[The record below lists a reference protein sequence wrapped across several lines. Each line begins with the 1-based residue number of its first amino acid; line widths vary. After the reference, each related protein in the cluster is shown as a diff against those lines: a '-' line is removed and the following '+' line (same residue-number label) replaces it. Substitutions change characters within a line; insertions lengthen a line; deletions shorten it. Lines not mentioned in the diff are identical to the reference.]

1 MTTQELA
8 QKIKQ
13 KYPQYKNVDDTQ
25 LVNKIVEKY
34 PVYKTHL
41 DDFSNQ
47 TTQDSTSVDANQEVT
62 QQPTPPAEY
71 KPSFEAQQNDGFW
84 NSVGKTVANIPSS
97 AANLGKN
104 LYQIVRHPLDTAK
117 NIGAVGAGAIQAG
130 SEALFGNDPNVQKTQ
145 TQLEND
151 QAFNSAKDYF
161 VNRFGGMDKIKQ
173 TIVNDPVGFATD
185 FATVLEGGGGMLKN
199 AGAVSKVDAL
209 STAGRTIN
217 KVGKA
222 VNPIR
227 QALPLASKVVSGTG
241 NLIKKTA
248 NLIKK
253 TAGFATSQATG
264 LNPETISQIIKTPNA
279 FNASE
284 AALMDRGTLANQVKT
299 AIDTRL
305 TALSET
311 GANYQSVRESGAIT
325 SIPQGT
331 FQSVLSKYG
340 LKLDD
345 AGKIIRDRASV
356 PMKTGDVSA
365 LQDFLDIYGKEGDLN
380 ANEFL
385 NTRKAAAAIADF
397 DTTKSDIA
405 NKIGEDLYATLNN
418 VARKQIDGLEAL
430 DAQYSPEVKLL
441 KQIKKDYLAP
451 DGTLKD
457 GAINKIANLTG
468 KGKDKV
474 VSRLEQVVPNI
485 KEQVNILKA
494 LEDIQLDKGQK
505 VGTYVRAA
513 APGFIASG
521 GNPIGAAISI
531 IISQPAVAVPILRA
545 YGKILGGVGDIS
557 EPIITKIKAGKTLL
571 PKERTF
577 VTRALKQF
585 GPSFMNVA
593 GSVNAQV
600 DNQK

>member
-41 DDFSNQ
+41 DDFSSQ
-47 TTQDSTSVDANQEVT
+47 PTQDSTSVDTNQEVT
-62 QQPTPPAEY
+62 QQPTPLAEY

-84 NSVGKTVANIPSS
+84 SSVGKTVANIPSS

-104 LYQIVRHPLDTAK
+104 LYQIVRHPLNTAK

-130 SEALFGNDPNVQKTQ
+130 AEALFGNDPNVQKTQ

-173 TIVNDPVGFATD
+173 TIVNDPVGFAAD
-185 FATVLEGGGGMLKN
+185 FATVLEGGGAVVSG
-199 AGAVSKVDAL
+199 AGKVSKINAL
-209 STAGRTIN
+209 TKTGNVIT
-217 KVGKA
+217 KVGET

-241 NLIKKTA
+241 NLV
-248 NLIKK
+248 KK

-405 NKIGEDLYATLNN
+405 NKIGEDLYAKLND
-418 VARKQIDGLEAL
+418 VARKKIDGLEAL

-474 VSRLEQVVPNI
+474 VGRLEQIVPDI

-585 GPSFMNVA
+585 NPNFINIT

>member
-1 MTTQELA
+1 MTTQEFA

-13 KYPQYKNVDDTQ
+13 KYPEYKNVDDTQ

-41 DDFSNQ
+41 DDFSSQPTQDNTNVTNSQ
-47 TTQDSTSVDANQEVT
+47 ETTQQATPPAMQ
-62 QQPTPPAEY
+62 PPAEY

-84 NSVGKTVANIPSS
+84 SSVGKTVANIPSS

-104 LYQIVRHPLDTAK
+104 LYQIVRHPLGTAK

-185 FATVLEGGGGMLKN
+185 FATVLEGGGGMLKG

-209 STAGRTIN
+209 STAGRTIS
-217 KVGKA
+217 KVGEA

-241 NLIKKTA
+241 

-405 NKIGEDLYATLNN
+405 NKIGEDLYAKLND
-418 VARKQIDGLEAL
+418 VARKKIDGLEAL

-474 VSRLEQVVPNI
+474 VARLEQIVPNI

-494 LEDIQLDKGQK
+494 LEDIQLSEGKK
-505 VGTYVRAA
+505 VGTYFRS
-513 APGFIASG
+513 ILG
-521 GNPIGAAISI
+521 GGGLVTGNVPAIIGS

-600 DNQK
+600 PKKE

>member
-13 KYPQYKNVDDTQ
+13 KYPEYKNVDDTQ

-41 DDFSNQ
+41 DDFSSQPTQDNTNVTNSQ
-47 TTQDSTSVDANQEVT
+47 ETTQQATPPAMQ
-62 QQPTPPAEY
+62 PPAEY

-84 NSVGKTVANIPSS
+84 SSVGKTVANIPSS

-173 TIVNDPVGFATD
+173 TIVNDPVGFAAD
-185 FATVLEGGGGMLKN
+185 FATVLEGGGGMLKG

-209 STAGRTIN
+209 STAGRTIS
-217 KVGKA
+217 KVGET

-241 NLIKKTA
+241 

-325 SIPQGT
+325 SIPQKT

-405 NKIGEDLYATLNN
+405 NKIGEDLYATLND
-418 VARKQIDGLEAL
+418 VARKKIDGLEAL

-474 VSRLEQVVPNI
+474 VSRLEQIVPDI

-494 LEDIQLDKGQK
+494 LEGIQVAEGQK
-505 VGTYVRAA
+505 VGTYFRSAMA
-513 APGFIASG
+513 GGGLITGNIPAIAV
-521 GNPIGAAISI
+521 AIVA
-531 IISQPAVAVPILRA
+531 QPSVAVPILRA

-557 EPIITKIKAGKTLL
+557 EPIITKIKSGKTLL

-593 GSVNAQV
+593 GSVNAQTPNK
-600 DNQK
+600 DYK

>member
-47 TTQDSTSVDANQEVT
+47 TTQDSISVDTSQET
-62 QQPTPPAEY
+62 MQQPTPPAEY
-71 KPSFEAQQNDGFW
+71 KPSFESQQNDGFW
-84 NSVGKTVANIPSS
+84 SSVGKTVANIPSS

-104 LYQIVRHPLDTAK
+104 LYQMVRHPVDTAK

-130 SEALFGNDPNVQKTQ
+130 SEALFGQDQNVQKTQ

-185 FATVLEGGGGMLKN
+185 FATALEGGGAVVSG
-199 AGAVSKVDAL
+199 AGKVSKINAL
-209 STAGRTIN
+209 TKTGNVIT
-217 KVGKA
+217 KVGET

-241 NLIKKTA
+241 NLIKKT
-248 NLIKK
+248 
-253 TAGFATSQATG
+253 TGFATAQATG
-264 LNPETISQIIKTPNA
+264 LNPETISQIIKTPGA
-279 FNASE
+279 FSAEE
-284 AALMDRGTLANQVKT
+284 AAKLDRGTLANQVKT

-305 TALSET
+305 ADLSET
-311 GANYQSVRESGAIT
+311 GALYQTIRESGAVT

-331 FQSVLSKYG
+331 LQSVLSKYG

-356 PMKTGDVSA
+356 PMKAGDVSA

-385 NTRKAAAAIADF
+385 NTRKAAGAIADF
-397 DTTKSDIA
+397 DATKSDIA
-405 NKIGEDLYATLNN
+405 NKIGEDLYGTLND
-418 VARKQIDGLEAL
+418 VARKKIDGLEAL

-451 DGTLKD
+451 DGSLKD

-474 VSRLEQVVPNI
+474 VGRLEQIVPNI

-494 LEDIQLDKGQK
+494 LEGIQYAEGQK
-505 VGTYVRAA
+505 VGTYVRGTLAA
-513 APGFIASG
+513 GGIVSG
-521 GNPIGAAISI
+521 NIPAIIMSI
-531 IISQPAVAVPILRA
+531 IAQPSVAVPILRA

-585 GPSFMNVA
+585 GPSFMNVT
-593 GSVNAQV
+593 GSVNAQTPNK
-600 DNQK
+600 DYK

>member
-13 KYPQYKNVDDTQ
+13 KYPEYKNVDDTQ

-41 DDFSNQ
+41 DDFSSQ
-47 TTQDSTSVDANQEVT
+47 PTQDSTSVHANQEVT
-62 QQPTPPAEY
+62 QQPNPPAEY

-84 NSVGKTVANIPSS
+84 SSVGKTVANIPGS

-161 VNRFGGMDKIKQ
+161 VNRFGGIDKIKQ
-173 TIVNDPVGFATD
+173 TIVNDPVGFAAD
-185 FATVLEGGGGMLKN
+185 FATVLEGGGAVVLG
-199 AGAVSKVDAL
+199 AGKVSKINAL
-209 STAGRTIN
+209 TKTGNVIT
-217 KVGKA
+217 KVGET

-241 NLIKKTA
+241 NLV
-248 NLIKK
+248 KK

-279 FNASE
+279 FSKTE
-284 AALMDRGTLANQVKT
+284 AAMLDRGTLANQVKT

-305 TALSET
+305 ADLSET
-311 GANYQSVRESGAIT
+311 GSLYQTIRESGAVT

-331 FQSVLSKYG
+331 LQSVLSKYG

-397 DTTKSDIA
+397 DATKSDIA
-405 NKIGEDLYATLNN
+405 NKIGEDLYATLND
-418 VARKQIDGLEAL
+418 VARKKIDGLEAL

-451 DGTLKD
+451 DGSLKD

-474 VSRLEQVVPNI
+474 VARLEQIVPDI

-494 LEDIQLDKGQK
+494 LEGIQVAEGQK
-505 VGTYVRAA
+505 VGTYFRSAMA
-513 APGFIASG
+513 GDGLITGNIPAIAV
-521 GNPIGAAISI
+521 AII
-531 IISQPAVAVPILRA
+531 AQPSVAVPILRA

-557 EPIITKIKAGKTLL
+557 EPIITKIKSGKTLL

-593 GSVNAQV
+593 GSVNAQTPNK
-600 DNQK
+600 DYK

>member
-41 DDFSNQ
+41 DDFNSQ
-47 TTQDSTSVDANQEVT
+47 PTQDSTSVDTSQEAV
-62 QQPTPPAEY
+62 QQPTPPTEY
-71 KPSFEAQQNDGFW
+71 KPSFESQQNDGFW
-84 NSVGKTVANIPSS
+84 SSVGKTVANIPSS

-104 LYQIVRHPLDTAK
+104 LYQIVRHPLNTIN

-130 SEALFGNDPNVQKTQ
+130 SEALFGSDPNVQKTQ

-185 FATVLEGGGGMLKN
+185 FATILEGGGGVLKD

-209 STAGRTIN
+209 STAGRTIS
-217 KVGKA
+217 KVGEA

-227 QALPLASKVVSGTG
+227 QAVPLATKTVSGVG
-241 NLIKKTA
+241 DLAKKTA
-248 NLIKK
+248 S
-253 TAGFATSQATG
+253 FATAQATG
-264 LNPETISQIIKTPNA
+264 LNPETISQIIKTPKA
-279 FNASE
+279 FSAVE
-284 AALMDRGTLANQVKT
+284 AAQLDRGTLANQVKS

-305 TALSET
+305 NSLSET
-311 GANYQSVRESGAIT
+311 GAHYQTIREGGAVT

-345 AGKIIRDRASV
+345 AGKIIRDRSSV
-356 PMKTGDVSA
+356 PMKPGDISA
-365 LQDFLDIYGKEGDLN
+365 LQDFLDVYGKEGDLN

-405 NKIGEDLYATLNN
+405 NKIGEDLYAKLND
-418 VARKQIDGLEAL
+418 VARKKIDGLEAL
-430 DAQYSPEVKLL
+430 DAKYSPEVKLL

-451 DGTLKD
+451 DGSFKD
-457 GAINKIANLTG
+457 GAINKIANLGG
-468 KGKDKV
+468 KGKDQV
-474 VSRLEQVVPNI
+474 IARLEKIVPNI
-485 KEQVNILKA
+485 REQVNILKA
-494 LEDIQLDKGQK
+494 LEGIQVAEGQK
-505 VGTYVRAA
+505 VGTYFRSAMAGGGVLTGNIPAIMTA
-513 APGFIASG
+513 IIA
-521 GNPIGAAISI
+521 
-531 IISQPAVAVPILRA
+531 QPSVAVPILRA
-545 YGKILGGVGDIS
+545 YGRILGGVGDIS
-557 EPIITKIKAGKTLL
+557 EPIISKIKSGKTLL
-571 PKERTF
+571 PNERTF
-577 VTRALKQF
+577 VAKALKQF
-585 GPSFMNVA
+585 GPGFMNAA

-600 DNQK
+600 PNKNYK

>member
-13 KYPQYKNVDDTQ
+13 KYPEYKNVDDTQ

-41 DDFSNQ
+41 DDFSSQ
-47 TTQDSTSVDANQEVT
+47 PTQDNTNITNSQET
-62 QQPTPPAEY
+62 MQQATPPAMQPPAEY

-84 NSVGKTVANIPSS
+84 SSVGKTVANIPSS

-173 TIVNDPVGFATD
+173 TIVNDPVGFAAD
-185 FATVLEGGGGMLKN
+185 FATVLEGGGGMLKG

-209 STAGRTIN
+209 STAGRTIS
-217 KVGKA
+217 KVGET

-227 QALPLASKVVSGTG
+227 QALPLTSKVVSGTS
-241 NLIKKTA
+241 

-397 DTTKSDIA
+397 DATKSDIA
-405 NKIGEDLYATLNN
+405 NKIGEDLYATLND
-418 VARKQIDGLEAL
+418 VARKKIDGLEAL

-474 VSRLEQVVPNI
+474 VGRLEQIVPNI

-494 LEDIQLDKGQK
+494 LEGIQVAEGQK
-505 VGTYVRAA
+505 VGTYFRSAMAGGGILTGNIPAIAA
-513 APGFIASG
+513 AIVA
-521 GNPIGAAISI
+521 
-531 IISQPAVAVPILRA
+531 QPSVAVPILRA

-585 GPSFMNVA
+585 GPSFMNVT
-593 GSVNAQV
+593 GSVNAQTPNK
-600 DNQK
+600 DYK